1 MEPVP
6 PPAEELARLDRE
18 LAELD
23 ARRAQLLTRRAW
35 LLAAL
40 RPPAP
45 APAPGWN
52 PSAWGCLVYTSD
64 PAEDRL
70 RV

>member
-1 MEPVP
+1 MEHVP

-40 RPPAP
+40 RPPRSM
-45 APAPGWN
+45 W
-52 PSAWGCLVYTSD
+52 PSPTRSWRYWDTSTT
-64 PAEDRL
+64 RW
-70 RV
+70 

>member
-1 MEPVP
+1 MEHVP

-40 RPPAP
+40 RPTAP
-45 APAPGWN
+45 TAAPGWN
-52 PSAWGCLVYTSD
+52 PSAWGCLLYTSLM
-64 PAEDRL
+64 ARG
-70 RV
+70 